1 MSDSVSSALT
11 LTGGEEAKETAKFVC
26 LLDKFFDTLNVSD
39 FTTGMK
45 QRKRF
50 KYPYRHCDD
59 FRLHFTI
66 SYISS
71 LFNYNLM

>member
-1 MSDSVSSALT
+1 MSKALA
-11 LTGGEEAKETAKFVC
+11 LTGGEEASETSKFVS
-26 LLDKFFDTLNVSD
+26 LMDNFFDILNVSD

-59 FRLHFTI
+59 WRLGV
-66 SYISS
+66 SNPLSS
-71 LFNYNLM
+71 LH